1 MPRENIAELGNERG
15 AWYVARAGTEG
26 AAMFEMPN
34 LAEIALLVTVLAIVA
49 LPDLIRRATSPRH
62 AGKGTP

>member
-1 MPRENIAELGNERG
+1 
-15 AWYVARAGTEG
+15 
-26 AAMFEMPN
+26 MFEMPN